1 MNAAQIHL
9 ALNHAPL
16 FLSIIGGGI
25 LILGMIKK
33 NESFKTI
40 SLYMLVAA
48 AIFTAP
54 VYLTGEGTE
63 ELVEH
68 LPGVN
73 EAAIEKHE
81 DMAKISLI
89 VIIITGIVA
98 LIGLL
103 LRKNAAVAKLA
114 FIGAVLLSLASFGT
128 MAQTAHLGGL
138 IRHSELQAG
147 AATAEGGDEK
157 EGEEN
162 EEGEKKVSD
171 SLRQGQK
178 MVKDSLKATEKGE
191 TEEKKKDDDD

>member
-48 AIFTAP
+48 AIFTVP

-73 EAAIEKHE
+73 EATIEKHE
-81 DMAKISLI
+81 EMAKISLI
-89 VIIITGIVA
+89 IIIITGAIA

-114 FIGAVLLSLASFGT
+114 FVGAIFLSLASFGT

-147 AATAEGGDEK
+147 AAAAEGGDEK

-171 SLRQGQK
+171 SLRQGQR
-178 MVKDSLKATEKGE
+178 MVKDSLKVAEKD
-191 TEEKKKDDDD
+191 EKKKEDDD